1 MNPAPG
7 YRGSE
12 EERRDVE
19 AIEALEA
26 RELAEL
32 LSEPV
37 AMERSTLDP
46 ARLTRHVVTVDDPAM
61 AYAPS
66 TPRPRISPD
75 YAGSENEKRDQ
86 EAEEVLA
93 ALKSKKGQ

>member
-1 MNPAPG
+1 MNPEAAD

-19 AIEALEA
+19 AVEALEA

-32 LSEPV
+32 FSEPV

-46 ARLTRHVVTVDDPAM
+46 ARLTRHVVTVDDP
-61 AYAPS
+61 P
-66 TPRPRISPD
+66 PRVSALSPQ
-75 YAGSENEKRDQ
+75 YHGSENEQRDR
-86 EAEEVLA
+86 EAEEILA
-93 ALKSKKGQ
+93 GHKFKQ